1 MVRSPKELC
10 PVRRAI
16 RRMVTKAAFEA
27 EMPVSV
33 FLAANDLPRNSY
45 YRTDEPSMQN
55 LKRYC
60 DACGTKPSDLF
71 KSIGW

>member
-1 MVRSPKELC
+1 MRKSPKELC

-27 EMPVSV
+27 EMPVSI
-33 FLAANDLPRNSY
+33 FLATNYLPRNSY
-45 YRTDEPSMQN
+45 YRVEEPSLDS

-60 DACGTKPSDLF
+60 DACGTKPSDLL